1 MSSSK
6 DSEEIVKVAEEVV
19 EKSIAVLGI
28 PPPHREQGVPPSL
41 KRPRVVIF
49 AGEHNTSE
57 HNTSE
62 HNKENVPPKLMRQ
75 KTTRLDEPPPP
86 LPPPPPS
93 PPPPE
98 DWMDTS

>member
-28 PPPHREQGVPPSL
+28 PSPHREQGVPPSL

-49 AGEHNTSE
+49 AGEHNTG
-57 HNTSE
+57 E

-75 KTTRLDEPPPP
+75 KTTRLDESSPP

-98 DWMDTS
+98 DWMDVD